1 MLKEN
6 QHNEFKGESFIIQ
19 LTGLP
24 KIKLIQIDKCQ
35 FRIMMRNEDYRE
47 LTYEENIRIVNY
59 AKDEGFFDSVAS
71 KLRKRT

>member
-6 QHNEFKGESFIIQ
+6 QNNEFKGESFIIQ
-19 LTGLP
+19 LAGLP

-35 FRIMMRNEDYRE
+35 FRIMMRNEEYRE
-47 LTYEENIRIVNY
+47 LTDEENMRIVNY
-59 AKDEGFFDSVAS
+59 AKDEGFFDNVAS